1 MSQVSKE
8 KFYSLRQLAKRL
20 QSEGIPISER
30 TLYRLI
36 KRKVITPDYTTVG
49 YKRVGM
55 YYFSEEKVKR
65 IIETIKQNNVIK
77 MEGDLK
83 DKSIEDIIREEQA
96 IVKEK
101 REAINKAY
109 EAFRKKILSIESK
122 ERIEKLKAR
131 YKQIKEI
138 KDVKERIKALADFS
152 SSFPDYIKSIK
163 DFSIKLEAEIFFKR
177 MLNE

>member
-1 MSQVSKE
+1 MSQVNKE

-49 YKRVGM
+49 YKRVGI

-65 IIETIKQNNVIK
+65 TIETMKQNNVV
-77 MEGDLK
+77 EDELK
-83 DKSIEDIIREEQA
+83 NKSVEDIIREAYNAFCKKIISTEG
-96 IVKEK
+96 KEK
-101 REAINKAY
+101 
-109 EAFRKKILSIESK
+109 IE
-122 ERIEKLKAR
+122 ELKAR
-131 YKQIKEI
+131 NKKIQEI
-138 KDVKERIKALADFS
+138 KDLNEEREAVSNFYASYPECLKN
-152 SSFPDYIKSIK
+152 IK
-163 DFSIKLEAEIFFKR
+163 DYKINYLAKTFFAQ